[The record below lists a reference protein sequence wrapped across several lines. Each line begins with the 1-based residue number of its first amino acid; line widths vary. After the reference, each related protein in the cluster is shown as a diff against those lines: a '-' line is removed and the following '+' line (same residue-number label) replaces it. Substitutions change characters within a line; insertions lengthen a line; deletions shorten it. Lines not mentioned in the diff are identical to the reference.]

1 MPVPRPGT
9 AYSTTSSLSTSRYV
23 GAPQHLMLSAERV
36 EFAARGTTAHDGRP
50 IAGVIPPYTCRD
62 ASDRMR
68 VWPAFTNSSTTSG
81 SAGADT
87 SGTAP
92 NPNHAPKASRSPV

>member
-9 AYSTTSSLSTSRYV
+9 TSSVSTSGYAR
-23 GAPQHLMLSAERV
+23 APQYLMLSAERV
-36 EFAARGTTAHDGRP
+36 EFAACGTTAHGGWP
-50 IAGVIPPYTCRD
+50 IAGGIPPYTCRD

-81 SAGADT
+81 SAG
-87 SGTAP
+87 SVGSSPAP
-92 NPNHAPKASRSPV
+92 NPNHAPIASRSPV

>member
-1 MPVPRPGT
+1 M
-9 AYSTTSSLSTSRYV
+9 L
-23 GAPQHLMLSAERV
+23 GAEPV
-36 EFAARGTTAHDGRP
+36 EFAAHGTPAHDGRP
-50 IAGVIPPYTCRD
+50 IAGGIRPYTCHD

-81 SAGADT
+81 SACADA

-92 NPNHAPKASRSPV
+92 NPNHAPIASRSPV